1 MFGCDHWTIVKIS
14 KNVFLN
20 QCQVTAVC
28 AFFYRVPD
36 RFQPPGADIADIHR
50 FWRRNG
56 LCYRKF
62 YDTIDFLLPHFP
74 IWFSIQR
81 AVDNLSLGISAFF
94 ISCLPPAIFSLIN
107 VFSFS
112 GHLCLLLFAQI
123 IIQKQDRNDDDFDGL
138 YCFLSL
144 LAKNKT

>member
-1 MFGCDHWTIVKIS
+1 M
-14 KNVFLN
+14 FLN

-36 RFQPPGADIADIHR
+36 RFQPPGADIADIQG

-62 YDTIDFLLPHFP
+62 YDTIDFLLFHFP
-74 IWFSIQR
+74 IWFSVQR

-94 ISCLPPAIFSLIN
+94 ISCLPSAIFSLIN

-112 GHLCLLLFAQI
+112 GHLCLLLFVHI
-123 IIQKQDRNDDDFDGL
+123 IIQKRDRNDDDFDGL